1 MFRVYVHEKLRIV
14 DPSVLFVLIE
24 GDQER
29 FMTIYMHLVISTPI
43 LSLYIEM
50 FSVRI
55 YEHYQNNTDMHTS

>member
-55 YEHYQNNTDMHTS
+55 YEHYQSNTDMHTS